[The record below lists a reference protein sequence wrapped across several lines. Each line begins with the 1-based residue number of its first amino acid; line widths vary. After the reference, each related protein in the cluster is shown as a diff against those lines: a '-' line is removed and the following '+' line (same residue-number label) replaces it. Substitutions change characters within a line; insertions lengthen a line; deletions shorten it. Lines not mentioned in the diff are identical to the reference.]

1 MKALCV
7 ALCLV
12 AGASSAQEEASRP
25 EPHRPAFTFQPV
37 ASLLVLTRGASLDE
51 SLLFMLPVGMSVPL
65 EERWRQW
72 ELMLELTPIYSQG
85 SASRWSLALAL
96 AAGATWFKNDTSP
109 HQGFFLQPKLMG
121 VILRD
126 MSDRD
131 SQRSSMA
138 TQVTVG
144 LDIGYRVPVEI
155 GQLDFLVGGGVGW
168 GWNVPRDAPSLYLP
182 LLGSSYGYDRTNK
195 VVWDPNLH
203 LVRLGFTL

>member
-7 ALCLV
+7 VLCLV

-37 ASLLVLTRGASLDE
+37 ASLLVLTRGASLNE
-51 SLLFMLPVGMSVPL
+51 ALVLMLPVGMSVPL
-65 EERWRQW
+65 EERWKQW
-72 ELMLELTPIYSQG
+72 ELMLELTPIY
-85 SASRWSLALAL
+85 AKERDFDASLALAL
-96 AAGATWFKNDTSP
+96 AVGATWFKNDAP
-109 HQGFFLQPKLMG
+109 LHQGFFLQPKLVG
-121 VILRD
+121 TVLRGTSYNGNQVSPV
-126 MSDRD
+126 M
-131 SQRSSMA
+131 

-168 GWNVPRDAPSLYLP
+168 GWNVPERTPSLFLP
-182 LLGSSYGYDRTNK
+182 LLSSRLGSDRTNK

-203 LVRLGFTL
+203 LLRVGLTF